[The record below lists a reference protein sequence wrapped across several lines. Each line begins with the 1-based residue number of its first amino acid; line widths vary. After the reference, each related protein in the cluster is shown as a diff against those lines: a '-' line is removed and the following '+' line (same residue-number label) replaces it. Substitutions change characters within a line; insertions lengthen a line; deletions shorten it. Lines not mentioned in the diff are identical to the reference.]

1 MPKRPVEKTFT
12 KTRIK
17 KNDQV
22 KVIAGRDKGKTGKV
36 ISVDRWS
43 GKLIVEGVSMIKRHT
58 RPNPQKQIKGGIAE
72 KESSHRDFE
81 RDGAHLRRRAHA
93 GGLQAGA
100 KRHVHAARP
109 HRQEKRRGAGYQGLE
124 KATGKARDGRDSS
137 SIIRRAWSRRW

>member
-1 MPKRPVEKTFT
+1 MPAKPRIEKTFV

-36 ISVDRWS
+36 ISVDRWR

-72 KESSHRDFE
+72 KESAIAISNVMVLTSGGVPTRVGYKIE
-81 RDGAHLRRRAHA
+81 PAGTSMRRVRI
-93 GGLQAGA
+93 A
-100 KRHVHAARP
+100 KKSGEALDT
-109 HRQEKRRGAGYQGLE
+109 K
-124 KATGKARDGRDSS
+124 
-137 SIIRRAWSRRW
+137 

>member
-1 MPKRPVEKTFT
+1 MFH

-36 ISVDRWS
+36 ISVDRWR

-58 RPNPQKQIKGGIAE
+58 RPNPQQQIKGGIAE
-72 KESSHRDFE
+72 KESAIAISNVMV
-81 RDGAHLRRRAHA
+81 LTS
-93 GGLQAGA
+93 GGVPTRVGYKAGA
-100 KRHVHAARP
+100 RRHVHAARP

-124 KATGKARDGRDSS
+124 GFQRWQKQDSS
-137 SIIRRAWSRRW
+137 SIIRRA